1 MIFHTFVFLS
11 HPLKVEIFFCFSV
24 LLFVPRISSLD
35 VFQLVK
41 YVELQGKCDRMH
53 IFVNMSSNRIQQQV

>member
-1 MIFHTFVFLS
+1 MIFHTFAFLL
-11 HPLKVEIFFCFSV
+11 HPLKVEIFCFSV